1 MDNIVVEVKD
11 EAATGSIH
19 GIPTMEH
26 MIGMSAGTTKTVRII
41 DRNEEQAVVAEAA
54 MHMDVEVEALDEEIF
69 RMKEDQIFNKIIK
82 TVIVMMQTPQG
93 QYHTEPHQIPMS
105 ASTTNNYPTRAAP
118 STSYAG
124 DLHQFNLI
132 QNEYGSA
139 WSTGIPH
146 NASQSGRRY

>member
-1 MDNIVVEVKD
+1 MITNAIRTGHAEVWDEWYDVDNIVVEVKD

-82 TVIVMMQTPQG
+82 TVIVMMQTPQANV
-93 QYHTEPHQIPMS
+93 S
-105 ASTTNNYPTRAAP
+105 
-118 STSYAG
+118 
-124 DLHQFNLI
+124 
-132 QNEYGSA
+132 
-139 WSTGIPH
+139 
-146 NASQSGRRY
+146 